1 MSSRKRNQVIE
12 DFIELY
18 KLEPCLWQVKSKEYH
33 DRDKRNAAYAKLV
46 LKLKE
51 LEPDATKK
59 SVVRKINSLRS
70 NVRKEKK
77 KREMSMKSGAS
88 ADDVYVSKLWYFNL
102 FDFLGDQDIPSA
114 SVSNLEEEDGSEIEE
129 VSTRQINYLV
139 KQFI

>member
-1 MSSRKRNQVIE
+1 MSSRKRNKVIE

-51 LEPDATKK
+51 LEPDETKK

-77 KREMSMKSGAS
+77 KTG
-88 ADDVYVSKLWYFNL
+88 DVN
-102 FDFLGDQDIPSA
+102 
-114 SVSNLEEEDGSEIEE
+114 E
-129 VSTRQINYLV
+129 VWCISRRCVRI
-139 KQFI
+139 

>member
-77 KREMSMKSGAS
+77 NGRC
-88 ADDVYVSKLWYFNL
+88 
-102 FDFLGDQDIPSA
+102 Q
-114 SVSNLEEEDGSEIEE
+114 
-129 VSTRQINYLV
+129 
-139 KQFI
+139 